1 MNERP
6 QLHPGM
12 TVAAA
17 RRMLAQVLRDAGIE
31 TPELDARVLMQSQL
45 ELSHT
50 AIATASDRRLTREMI
65 ERIDEAAGR
74 RLRREPVALIVGQK
88 EFWGL
93 QLRVTPATLVPRPDT
108 ETVVE
113 AALRL
118 TDAGAGRLQPLRI
131 ADLGTG
137 SGALLLALLSQLP
150 RAFGVATD
158 TSLEALLVA
167 AENARGLS
175 LAGRAAF
182 VACDFGAALAG
193 GFDLVVCNPPY
204 VESGAIAALAPE
216 VRDYEPIRALD
227 GGADGL
233 AAYRAIAAQAR
244 PLLAPGGHLVVELGF
259 AQSDAVAGILQAA
272 GLATVF
278 SHADLAGIPRAIVA
292 RRA

>member
-1 MNERP
+1 
-6 QLHPGM
+6 M

-31 TPELDARVLMQSQL
+31 TSELDARVLMQSQL
-45 ELSHT
+45 ALSHA
-50 AIATASDRRLTREMI
+50 AIAAASERRLTREMI
-65 ERIDEAAGR
+65 ERIGGAAAR

-118 TDAGAGRLQPLRI
+118 TDARAGRLQPLRI

-137 SGALLLALLSQLP
+137 SGALLLALLSELP

-167 AENARGLS
+167 AENARRLS
-175 LAGRAAF
+175 LARRAAF

-204 VESGAIAALAPE
+204 VESAVIAALAPE

-244 PLLAPGGHLVVELGF
+244 LLLAPSGHLVVELGF
-259 AQSDAVAGILQAA
+259 GQSHAVAGILEAA
-272 GLATVF
+272 GLAAVF